1 MAFMDSE
8 YLFGQI
14 HIGLINTRVTVQRAL
29 YAVTVLVCSPATT
42 TLSPYLSRI
51 SSYRTSLMGLKP
63 LSARKI

>member
-1 MAFMDSE
+1 M
-8 YLFGQI
+8 
-14 HIGLINTRVTVQRAL
+14 RVTVQRAL

-51 SSYRTSLMGLKP
+51 SSYKTSLMRLKP